1 MITTTLITLCT
12 KTVTILY
19 ISSSSSFFPFLF
31 DPLFYIY
38 RALDPELAEALRLS
52 MMDSNNNNDNN
63 NNNGGQGNNQ

>member
-1 MITTTLITLCT
+1 MITTTLITLCP

-19 ISSSSSFFPFLF
+19 ISSSFFPFLF

-52 MMDSNNNNDNN
+52 MMDSNNNNDKK